1 MFLNRVSHKAMEKA
15 MDMLWQKQQVVA
27 HNIANSET
35 PGFKSQEI
43 RFQDVLQRAS
53 KQRSSGNDYGFR
65 TSIHSNLSSGRLD
78 GNNVDMEKESLEL
91 WQTQAHYA
99 YLTQKVST
107 EYKNLRYVINQA
119 LK

>member
-1 MFLNRVSHKAMEKA
+1 MFLNRVSHKAMEKS
-15 MDMLWQKQQVVA
+15 MDMLWQKQQVAA

-35 PGFKSQEI
+35 PGYQSLEI
-43 RFQDVLQRAS
+43 RFQDVLQGANE
-53 KQRSSGNDYGFR
+53 QRSNRNNYGFR
-65 TSIHSNLSSGRLD
+65 TSIQKNISAGRLD

-99 YLTQKVST
+99 YLTQKIST
-107 EYKNLRYVINQA
+107 EYKNLRYVINQS